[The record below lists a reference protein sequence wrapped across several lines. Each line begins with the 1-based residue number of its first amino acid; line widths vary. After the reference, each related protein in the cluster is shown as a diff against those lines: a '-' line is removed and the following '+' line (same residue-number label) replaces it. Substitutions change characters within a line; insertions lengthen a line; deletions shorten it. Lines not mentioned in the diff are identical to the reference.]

1 MRVGSDERRQ
11 AMGWGSETATVP
23 IEDRDEIIRIE
34 AGVGVSARLALS
46 RCGKTTRPGA
56 IRAEPAG
63 VALAA

>member
-11 AMGWGSETATVP
+11 AMGWGSGTATVP
-23 IEDRDEIIRIE
+23 IENRDENIRSE
-34 AGVGVSARLALS
+34 AGVGVTARLALS

-56 IRAEPAG
+56 ILAEPVG